1 MLHTIW
7 TIFSCKRSQFLGKR
21 QFTIQTSKETIPVEG
36 QAHRNVAIR
45 YLMKR
50 RRSLLMTKD
59 MRKVEQLYYDL
70 PHTVK
75 IIGKQITRSY
85 SIKWEREG
93 IENYE
98 GSRFVFTIHEENE
111 QGN

>member
-1 MLHTIW
+1 M
-7 TIFSCKRSQFLGKR
+7 GKR
-21 QFTIQTSKETIPVEG
+21 QFTIQTNNETIPVEG
-36 QAHRNVAIR
+36 QAHRNVAIK

-59 MRKVEQLYYDL
+59 IQKVENLYTNL

-85 SIKWEREG
+85 TVRWERQGVEDYQG
-93 IENYE
+93 A
-98 GSRFVFTIHEENE
+98 RFVFTIHEENQE
-111 QGN
+111 IN